1 LRAKLG
7 KGVSPALADATQK
20 LNEFMDS
27 AEGEELIANLSA
39 AIGGLASATL
49 FLAENADKAFR
60 IWKLLTPELQRAAGA
75 LQFLSKLSPEGLL
88 WAAPDV
94 NNRATGMTEAEA
106 GSGPWPRR
114 PDLQPSGA
122 FVLAPRNNVTMDDFT
137 KSLDEAMQAA
147 ARDAKKEETGA
158 AKAAADALRELET
171 QLKLQKAMEEQMYAA
186 NQLLREA
193 EHKAIQDGIDARKK
207 EADAIAQATLGY
219 LNSLGQRNVRFAPGV
234 FEQIAKSGGLNP
246 ITSATVDGVDV
257 FVP

>member
-1 LRAKLG
+1 
-7 KGVSPALADATQK
+7 
-20 LNEFMDS
+20 
-27 AEGEELIANLSA
+27 
-39 AIGGLASATL
+39 
-49 FLAENADKAFR
+49 
-60 IWKLLTPELQRAAGA
+60 
-75 LQFLSKLSPEGLL
+75 
-88 WAAPDV
+88 
-94 NNRATGMTEAEA
+94 
-106 GSGPWPRR
+106 
-114 PDLQPSGA
+114 
-122 FVLAPRNNVTMDDFT
+122 MDDFT

-234 FEQIAKSGGLNP
+234 FEQIAKAGGLNQ